1 MNSGGMT
8 QRITM
13 GSPLFKARAA
23 GVFWLM
29 TILMGTVAL
38 VASGRLGVTAN
49 LIAGLC
55 YIAATLLVYELL
67 RPVNKSLSLL
77 AASFSLMGCASGLLS
92 SLFHLPRLG
101 FVFFGFHLLLLGYLI
116 FRSTFLPRFVGALM
130 AFGGLG
136 WLTLGLTSL
145 LAPAIARS
153 LSPYILF
160 PGILGEASLT
170 LWLLVKGVDVPRWEE
185 KASVMRNGRA

>member
-1 MNSGGMT
+1 
-8 QRITM
+8 
-13 GSPLFKARAA
+13 
-23 GVFWLM
+23 M

-116 FRSTFLPRFVGALM
+116 FRST
-130 AFGGLG
+130 
-136 WLTLGLTSL
+136 LT
-145 LAPAIARS
+145 AIAAFSFASTSRACARA
-153 LSPYILF
+153 PF
-160 PGILGEASLT
+160 QRADAAPRGERGA
-170 LWLLVKGVDVPRWEE
+170 
-185 KASVMRNGRA
+185 